1 MSEPADS
8 KLYNKVKKQIYKKYP
23 KHSAYRSGIL
33 VRSYKEQFKKKYGNT
48 KPYLGKKSTSRLV
61 RWFKEE
67 WRNQRGTTG
76 YKFKSDI
83 YRPTRRISKSTPTT
97 FSELSK
103 KQLTRARREKKKKGR
118 VKKFKV

>member
-48 KPYLGKKSTSRLV
+48 KPYLKKKNTSGLT
-61 RWFKEE
+61 RWFKEK
-67 WRNQRGTTG
+67 WMNQRGEVG

-83 YRPTRRISKSTPTT
+83 YRPTKRISKSTPTT
-97 FSELSK
+97 FAELSK
-103 KQLTRARREKKKKGR
+103 KQLTKARKTKASKGR

>member
-33 VRSYKEQFKKKYGNT
+33 VRSYKEQFKKKYGNI
-48 KPYLGKKSTSRLV
+48 KPYIGTKTNKGLT
-61 RWFKEE
+61 RWFLEG
-67 WRNQRGTTG
+67 WRNQRGEVG

-83 YRPTRRISKSTPTT
+83 YRPTKRISKSTPTT
-97 FSELSK
+97 FAELSK
-103 KQLTRARREKKKKGR
+103 KQLTRARKTKASKGR